1 MLDPSTVVEM
11 GDGGMAKYGII
22 RMQKFHK
29 DAILGIQK
37 HNQRE
42 GENSKNK
49 DIDSTR
55 TMLNYDFVN
64 EDKIK
69 YHEEI
74 KKMTATRVKR
84 KIRNDAVL
92 VAEFFVSASPEYMHA
107 MSPDEQ
113 RKYFEASLD
122 HIAGK
127 YGQQNI
133 LYAVVHN
140 DEATPH
146 MHVGFVPI
154 TDDRR
159 LAAKEFFH
167 GKTKI
172 RRIQDDFHNYMNKR
186 GYDIERGEPSEL
198 QHKSVHEFK
207 KQEREKELKHLQQLV
222 AHKEKELQ
230 QMDNL
235 VDLKAAPPVEIRS
248 ERRIEELCTQ
258 PIEVEAAKSVMGSK
272 VKVEEADFHELM
284 SLTKE
289 LQQTLAAEHERT
301 HALSHEVDRY
311 EKENKALKHDLS
323 DTKQELQIY
332 VAHQDGEV
340 EKAKKQMRQKLVR
353 DFSVEQ
359 KENVKDEVKR
369 ELDTQYKAHISSLSD
384 DLMIEKQKHEK
395 TKKELVQVNEVNES
409 LTKMNIG
416 YIKDYVPKEELDK
429 ANEQVHELREENKTL
444 KAWKEKALNW
454 IDKNVEK
461 MKQISFFQY
470 VGGIRKQSKRQ
481 EQDLER

>member
-1 MLDPSTVVEM
+1 
-11 GDGGMAKYGII
+11 
-22 RMQKFHK
+22 
-29 DAILGIQK
+29 
-37 HNQRE
+37 
-42 GENSKNK
+42 
-49 DIDSTR
+49 
-55 TMLNYDFVN
+55 
-64 EDKIK
+64 
-69 YHEEI
+69 
-74 KKMTATRVKR
+74 
-84 KIRNDAVL
+84 VL

-107 MSPDEQ
+107 MSPDKQ

-133 LYAVVHN
+133 LYAMVHN

-159 LAAKEFFH
+159 LAAKEYFH

-235 VDLKAAPPVEIRS
+235 VELKAAPPVEIRS
-248 ERRIEELCTQ
+248 ERWIEELCSQ
-258 PIEVEAAKSVMGSK
+258 PLEVEAAKSVMGSK

-301 HALSHEVDRY
+301 HALSHELDRY
-311 EKENKALKHDLS
+311 EKENKTLKHDLS
-323 DTKQELQIY
+323 EIRQELEIY
-332 VAHQDGEV
+332 VAHQDGHV

-353 DFSVEQ
+353 DFSAEQ
-359 KENVKDEVKR
+359 KEKVKDEVKR
-369 ELDTQYKAHISSLSD
+369 ELDTQYEAHISSLSD
-384 DLMIEKQKHEK
+384 DLTIEKQKHEK
-395 TKKELVQVNEVNES
+395 TKKELVQLNEVNES
-409 LTKMNIG
+409 LTQMNLG
-416 YIKDYVPKEELDK
+416 YIKDYVPKKELDE
-429 ANEQVHELREENKTL
+429 ANKQVQELKEENKTL

-454 IDKNVEK
+454 IDQNVEK
-461 MKQISFFQY
+461 MKRISFFQY
-470 VGGIRKQSKRQ
+470 VGGIAKRSKRQ

>member
-1 MLDPSTVVEM
+1 
-11 GDGGMAKYGII
+11 MAKYGII

-92 VAEFFVSASPEYMHA
+92 VSEFFMSASPEYMHA

-159 LAAKEFFH
+159 LAAKEYFH

-198 QHKSVHEFK
+198 QYKSVHQFK

-222 AHKEKELQ
+222 AHKQKELQ

-235 VDLKAAPPVEIRS
+235 VESKAAPPVEIRS
-248 ERRIEELCTQ
+248 KRRIEELCSQ
-258 PIEVEAAKSVMGSK
+258 PLEVEAAKSVMGSK

-301 HALSHEVDRY
+301 HALSHELDLY

-323 DTKQELQIY
+323 ETRQELEIY
-332 VAHQDGEV
+332 VADQDGQV

-353 DFSVEQ
+353 DFSAEQ

-369 ELDTQYKAHISSLSD
+369 ELDTEYKAHISSLSD
-384 DLMIEKQKHEK
+384 DLMIEKQKHDK
-395 TKKELVQVNEVNES
+395 TKKELVQANEVNES
-409 LTKMNIG
+409 LTEMNLG

-429 ANEQVHELREENKTL
+429 ANEEVHELREENKTL

>member
-1 MLDPSTVVEM
+1 
-11 GDGGMAKYGII
+11 MAKYGII

-159 LAAKEFFH
+159 LAAKEYFH

-230 QMDNL
+230 QIDNL
-235 VDLKAAPPVEIRS
+235 VELKAAPPVEIRS
-248 ERRIEELCTQ
+248 ERRIEELCSQ
-258 PIEVEAAKSVMGSK
+258 PVEVEVAKSVMGSK

-323 DTKQELQIY
+323 ETRKELEIY
-332 VAHQDGEV
+332 VVDQDGQV

-353 DFSVEQ
+353 DFSAEQ

-369 ELDTQYKAHISSLSD
+369 ELDMQYKAHISSLSD

-395 TKKELVQVNEVNES
+395 TKKELVQVNEANES
-409 LTKMNIG
+409 LTQMNLG

-470 VGGIRKQSKRQ
+470 VGGIRKQSKHQ

>member
-1 MLDPSTVVEM
+1 
-11 GDGGMAKYGII
+11 MAKYGII

-49 DIDSTR
+49 DIDSNK

-133 LYAVVHN
+133 LYATVHN
-140 DEATPH
+140 DESTPH

-154 TDDRR
+154 TEDRR
-159 LAAKEFFH
+159 LAAKDYFH

-207 KQEREKELKHLQQLV
+207 KEERQKELNNLDQQLIF
-222 AHKEKELQ
+222 KEKEIQ
-230 QMDNL
+230 RMDNL
-235 VDLKAAPPVEIRS
+235 RNLKEEGLVDIRS
-248 ERRIEELCTQ
+248 DQSIEELCRKSVE
-258 PIEVEAAKSVMGSK
+258 IEVSKGMLGSK
-272 VKVEEADFHELM
+272 VKVEEADFHCVVDLA
-284 SLTKE
+284 KE
-289 LQQTLAAEHERT
+289 LQEKLAAEHKRT
-301 HALSHEVDRY
+301 NGLSQEVGKMM
-311 EKENKALKHDLS
+311 KENKVLTQQLESVREDLS
-323 DTKQELQIY
+323 MHL
-332 VAHQDGEV
+332 VHQDREI
-340 EKAKKQMRQKLVR
+340 EKAKHLMRQKLIR
-353 DFSVEQ
+353 DFSANE
-359 KENVKDEVKR
+359 KEKLKEEVKR
-369 ELDTQYKAHISSLSD
+369 ELDSEYKAHISSLSD
-384 DLMIEKQKHEK
+384 DLTIENQKHEK
-395 TKKELVQVNEVNES
+395 TKRELVQANKANDT
-409 LTKMNIG
+409 LTKMNVD
-416 YIKDYVPKEELDK
+416 YIENYVPKEDLDK
-429 ANEQVHELREENKTL
+429 ANQQVNELKKENKTL

-461 MKQISFFQY
+461 MKQISFFQH
-470 VGGIRKQSKRQ
+470 VGGVQKRNKRQ
-481 EQDLER
+481 DQEIER

>member
-1 MLDPSTVVEM
+1 
-11 GDGGMAKYGII
+11 
-22 RMQKFHK
+22 
-29 DAILGIQK
+29 
-37 HNQRE
+37 
-42 GENSKNK
+42 
-49 DIDSTR
+49 
-55 TMLNYDFVN
+55 
-64 EDKIK
+64 
-69 YHEEI
+69 
-74 KKMTATRVKR
+74 
-84 KIRNDAVL
+84 
-92 VAEFFVSASPEYMHA
+92 EFFVSASPEYMHA

-159 LAAKEFFH
+159 LAAKEYFH

-235 VDLKAAPPVEIRS
+235 VELKAAPPVEIRS
-248 ERRIEELCTQ
+248 ERRIEELCSQ

-301 HALSHEVDRY
+301 HALSHELDRY
-311 EKENKALKHDLS
+311 EKENKVLKHDLS
-323 DTKQELQIY
+323 ETRQELEIY

-353 DFSVEQ
+353 DFSAEQ

-384 DLMIEKQKHEK
+384 DLMIEKQKREK

-409 LTKMNIG
+409 LRKMNIG

-461 MKQISFFQY
+461 IKQISFFQY
-470 VGGIRKQSKRQ
+470 VGGIQKKTKKHEQ
-481 EQDLER
+481 ELGRE

>member
-1 MLDPSTVVEM
+1 
-11 GDGGMAKYGII
+11 MAKYGII

-49 DIDSTR
+49 DIDSNR

-64 EDKIK
+64 EDKIR

-133 LYAVVHN
+133 LYATVHN
-140 DEATPH
+140 DESTPH

-154 TDDRR
+154 TEDRR
-159 LAAKEFFH
+159 LAAKDYFH

-207 KQEREKELKHLQQLV
+207 KEERQKELNNLDQQLIF
-222 AHKEKELQ
+222 KEKEIQ
-230 QMDNL
+230 RMDNL
-235 VDLKAAPPVEIRS
+235 RNLKEEGLVDIRS
-248 ERRIEELCTQ
+248 DQSIEELCRKSVE
-258 PIEVEAAKSVMGSK
+258 IEVSKGMLGSK
-272 VKVEEADFHELM
+272 VKVEEADFHCVVDLA
-284 SLTKE
+284 KE
-289 LQQTLAAEHERT
+289 LQEKLAAEHKRT
-301 HALSHEVDRY
+301 NALSQEVGKMM
-311 EKENKALKHDLS
+311 KENKVLTQQLESVREDLS
-323 DTKQELQIY
+323 MHL
-332 VAHQDGEV
+332 VHQDREI
-340 EKAKKQMRQKLVR
+340 EKAKHLMRQKLIR
-353 DFSVEQ
+353 DFSANE
-359 KENVKDEVKR
+359 KEKLKEEVKR
-369 ELDTQYKAHISSLSD
+369 ELDSEYKAHISSLSD
-384 DLMIEKQKHEK
+384 DLTIENQKHEK
-395 TKKELVQVNEVNES
+395 TKRELVQANKANDT
-409 LTKMNIG
+409 LTKMNVD
-416 YIKDYVPKEELDK
+416 YIENYVPKEDLDK
-429 ANEQVHELREENKTL
+429 ANQQVNELKKENKTL

-461 MKQISFFQY
+461 MKQISFFQH
-470 VGGIRKQSKRQ
+470 VGGVQKRNKRQ
-481 EQDLER
+481 DQEIER

>member
-1 MLDPSTVVEM
+1 
-11 GDGGMAKYGII
+11 MAKYGII

-64 EDKIK
+64 EDNIK

-92 VAEFFVSASPEYMHA
+92 VAEFFVSASPEYMNA
-107 MSPDEQ
+107 MTEAEQ
-113 RKYFEASLD
+113 RKYFEAALD
-122 HIAGK
+122 HISGK
-127 YGQQNI
+127 YGRENI
-133 LYAVVHN
+133 LYAMVHN

-146 MHVGFVPI
+146 MHAGFVPI
-154 TDDRR
+154 TEDRR
-159 LAAKEFFH
+159 LAAKDYFH

-198 QHKSVHEFK
+198 QHKSVYEFK
-207 KQEREKELKHLQQLV
+207 KQERQKELNHLEQLV
-222 AHKEKELQ
+222 AHKEKEIQ
-230 QMDNL
+230 RMDNL
-235 VDLKAAPPVEIRS
+235 VELKVAPPVEIRS
-248 ERRIEELCTQ
+248 ERRIEELCSQ
-258 PIEVEAAKSVMGSK
+258 SVELEAAKSVMGSK
-272 VKVEEADFHELM
+272 VKVEEADFHGLM

-289 LQQTLAAEHERT
+289 LQQALAAEHNRT
-301 HALSHEVDRY
+301 NALSQEVDKTM
-311 EKENKALKHDLS
+311 KENKALTEQVESLRKDVSMHLVH
-323 DTKQELQIY
+323 QER
-332 VAHQDGEV
+332 EV
-340 EKAKKQMRQKLVR
+340 EKAKNLMRQKVLR
-353 DFSVEQ
+353 DFSAEQ
-359 KENVKDEVKR
+359 KKNVKDEVKR
-369 ELDTQYKAHISSLSD
+369 ELDTQYEAHISSLSD
-384 DLMIEKQKHEK
+384 DLIIEKQKHKK
-395 TKKELVQVNEVNES
+395 TKKELVRANEVNES
-409 LTKMNIG
+409 LKKMNLG
-416 YIKDYVPKEELDK
+416 YIKGYVPKEDLDK

-444 KAWKEKALNW
+444 KIWKEKALNW
-454 IDKNVEK
+454 IDKNVER

-470 VGGIRKQSKRQ
+470 VGGIQKKIRKYEQ
-481 EQDLER
+481 EVERE

>member
-1 MLDPSTVVEM
+1 
-11 GDGGMAKYGII
+11 MAKYGII

-113 RKYFEASLD
+113 RKYFEAALD
-122 HIAGK
+122 HISGK
-127 YGQQNI
+127 YGGQNI

-140 DEATPH
+140 DESTPH

-159 LAAKEFFH
+159 LAAKEYFH

-207 KQEREKELKHLQQLV
+207 KQEREKELKQLQQLV

-230 QMDNL
+230 HMDNL
-235 VDLKAAPPVEIRS
+235 VELKTAPPVEIRS
-248 ERRIEELCTQ
+248 ERRIEELCSQ
-258 PIEVEAAKSVMGSK
+258 PVEVEAAKSVMGSK

-284 SLTKE
+284 NLTKE

-311 EKENKALKHDLS
+311 EKENRALKHDLS
-323 DTKQELQIY
+323 ETRQELEGY
-332 VAHQDGEV
+332 AGDQDGQV

-353 DFSVEQ
+353 DFSAEQ
-359 KENVKDEVKR
+359 KESLKDEVKR
-369 ELDTQYKAHISSLSD
+369 ELDTQYQAHISSLSD

-395 TKKELVQVNEVNES
+395 TKKELVRANELNES
-409 LTKMNIG
+409 LTKMNLG

>member
-1 MLDPSTVVEM
+1 
-11 GDGGMAKYGII
+11 MAKYGII

-49 DIDSTR
+49 DIDSNK

-133 LYAVVHN
+133 LYATVHN
-140 DEATPH
+140 DESTPH

-154 TDDRR
+154 TEDRR
-159 LAAKEFFH
+159 LAAKDYFH

-207 KQEREKELKHLQQLV
+207 KEERQKELNNLDQQLIF
-222 AHKEKELQ
+222 KEKEIQ
-230 QMDNL
+230 RMDNL
-235 VDLKAAPPVEIRS
+235 RNLKEEGLVDIRS
-248 ERRIEELCTQ
+248 DQSIEELCRKSVE
-258 PIEVEAAKSVMGSK
+258 IEVSKGMLGSK
-272 VKVEEADFHELM
+272 VKVEEDDFHCVVDLA
-284 SLTKE
+284 KE
-289 LQQTLAAEHERT
+289 LQEKLAAEHKRT
-301 HALSHEVDRY
+301 NALSQEV
-311 EKENKALKHDLS
+311 EKMMKENKVLTQQLESIREDLS
-323 DTKQELQIY
+323 MHLVHQER
-332 VAHQDGEV
+332 EV
-340 EKAKKQMRQKLVR
+340 EKAKHLMRQKLIR
-353 DFSVEQ
+353 DFSENE
-359 KENVKDEVKR
+359 KEKLKEELKR
-369 ELDTQYKAHISSLSD
+369 ELDSEYKAHISSLSD
-384 DLMIEKQKHEK
+384 DLTIEKQKHEK
-395 TKKELVQVNEVNES
+395 TKRELVQANKANDT
-409 LTKMNIG
+409 LTKMNVD
-416 YIKDYVPKEELDK
+416 YIENYVRKEDLDK
-429 ANEQVHELREENKTL
+429 ANQQVNELKKENKTL

-461 MKQISFFQY
+461 MKQISFFQH
-470 VGGIRKQSKRQ
+470 VAGVQKRNKRQ
-481 EQDLER
+481 DQEIER

>member
-1 MLDPSTVVEM
+1 
-11 GDGGMAKYGII
+11 MAKYGII

-159 LAAKEFFH
+159 LAAKEYFH

-230 QMDNL
+230 GMDNL
-235 VDLKAAPPVEIRS
+235 LELKTAPPVEIRS
-248 ERRIEELCTQ
+248 VRRIEELCSQ
-258 PIEVEAAKSVMGSK
+258 PLEVETAKSVMGSK

-311 EKENKALKHDLS
+311 EKENKVLKHDLKE
-323 DTKQELQIY
+323 TKQELQVY
-332 VAHQDGEV
+332 VTYQDGQV
-340 EKAKKQMRQKLVR
+340 EKAKKQMRQKLVG
-353 DFSVEQ
+353 DFSAEQ
-359 KENVKDEVKR
+359 KENVKGEVKR
-369 ELDTQYKAHISSLSD
+369 ELDKQYEAYISSLSD
-384 DLMIEKQKHEK
+384 DLMIEKQKHKK
-395 TKKELVQVNEVNES
+395 TKKELVQANEVNES
-409 LTKMNIG
+409 LTKMNLG
-416 YIKDYVPKEELDK
+416 YIKDYVPKEELEK
-429 ANEQVHELREENKTL
+429 ANEQVDELKEENKTL

-454 IDKNVEK
+454 IDKNVER

-470 VGGIRKQSKRQ
+470 VGGIEKRNKKQ
-481 EQDLER
+481 EQEIER

>member
-1 MLDPSTVVEM
+1 
-11 GDGGMAKYGII
+11 MAKYGII

-107 MSPDEQ
+107 MSQDEQ

-154 TDDRR
+154 TEDRR
-159 LAAKEFFH
+159 LAAKEYFH

-235 VDLKAAPPVEIRS
+235 VELKSAPPVEIRS
-248 ERRIEELCTQ
+248 ERRIEELCSQ
-258 PIEVEAAKSVMGSK
+258 PVEVEAAKSVMGSK
-272 VKVEEADFHELM
+272 VKVEEEDFHELM
-284 SLTKE
+284 SFTKE

-323 DTKQELQIY
+323 ETRQELGIY
-332 VAHQDGEV
+332 VAHQDGQV

-353 DFSVEQ
+353 DFSAEQ

-369 ELDTQYKAHISSLSD
+369 ELDKQYEAHFSPPTMRLS
-384 DLMIEKQKHEK
+384 IKN
-395 TKKELVQVNEVNES
+395 KK
-409 LTKMNIG
+409 K
-416 YIKDYVPKEELDK
+416 KKK
-429 ANEQVHELREENKTL
+429 K
-444 KAWKEKALNW
+444 
-454 IDKNVEK
+454 
-461 MKQISFFQY
+461 
-470 VGGIRKQSKRQ
+470 KRPFK
-481 EQDLER
+481 

>member
-1 MLDPSTVVEM
+1 
-11 GDGGMAKYGII
+11 MAKYGII

-49 DIDSTR
+49 DIDSSR

-92 VAEFFVSASPEYMHA
+92 VAEFFVSASSEYMHA
-107 MSPDEQ
+107 MSQDEQ

-159 LAAKEFFH
+159 LAAKEYFH

-235 VDLKAAPPVEIRS
+235 VELKAAPPVEIRS
-248 ERRIEELCTQ
+248 ERRIEELCSQT
-258 PIEVEAAKSVMGSK
+258 IEVEAAKSVMGSK
-272 VKVEEADFHELM
+272 VKVEEDDFHELM

-301 HALSHEVDRY
+301 HALSQEVDRY
-311 EKENKALKHDLS
+311 EKENKALKHDLNE
-323 DTKQELQIY
+323 TRQELEIY
-332 VAHQDGEV
+332 VADQDGQV

-359 KENVKDEVKR
+359 RDK
-369 ELDTQYKAHISSLSD
+369 I
-384 DLMIEKQKHEK
+384 
-395 TKKELVQVNEVNES
+395 KKEVTEEIKGQYEARISDLSNVIENQDKKYKETKERLTRANNMADES
-409 LTKMNIG
+409 SMRVVEIESTH
-416 YIKDYVPKEELDK
+416 VPREELQIATEK
-429 ANEQVHELREENKTL
+429 IEELQEENKIL

-470 VGGIRKQSKRQ
+470 VGGIQKRNKRQ
-481 EQDLER
+481 DQEMER

>member
-1 MLDPSTVVEM
+1 
-11 GDGGMAKYGII
+11 MAKYGII

-107 MSPDEQ
+107 MSQDEQ
-113 RKYFEASLD
+113 RKYFEAALD

-159 LAAKEFFH
+159 LAAKEYFH

-186 GYDIERGEPSEL
+186 GYNIERGEPSEL

-235 VDLKAAPPVEIRS
+235 VELKAAPPVEIRS
-248 ERRIEELCTQ
+248 ERRIEELCSQ

-272 VKVEEADFHELM
+272 VKVEEEDFHELM

-301 HALSHEVDRY
+301 HALSHELDRY
-311 EKENKALKHDLS
+311 EKENKTLKNDL
-323 DTKQELQIY
+323 DETRKELEVY
-332 VAHQDGEV
+332 VADQDGQV

-353 DFSVEQ
+353 DFSAEQ
-359 KENVKDEVKR
+359 KEKVKDEVKR
-369 ELDTQYKAHISSLSD
+369 ELDTQYEAHISSLSD
-384 DLMIEKQKHEK
+384 DLTIEKQKHEK
-395 TKKELVQVNEVNES
+395 TKKELVREKEVNES
-409 LTKMNIG
+409 LTEMNLG
-416 YIKDYVPKEELDK
+416 YIKDYVPKKELDE
-429 ANEQVHELREENKTL
+429 ANKQVQELKEENKTL

-454 IDKNVEK
+454 IDQNVEK
-461 MKQISFFQY
+461 MKRISFFQY
-470 VGGIRKQSKRQ
+470 VGGIAKRSNRQ

>member
-1 MLDPSTVVEM
+1 
-11 GDGGMAKYGII
+11 MAKYGII

-49 DIDSTR
+49 DIDSNR

-107 MSPDEQ
+107 MSSDEQ

-159 LAAKEFFH
+159 LAAKEYFH

-235 VDLKAAPPVEIRS
+235 VELKAAPPVEIRN
-248 ERRIEELCTQ
+248 ERRIEELCSQ

-289 LQQTLAAEHERT
+289 LQQMLAAEHERT

-311 EKENKALKHDLS
+311 EKENKVLKHDLS
-323 DTKQELQIY
+323 ETRQELETY
-332 VAHQDGEV
+332 VADQNGQV
-340 EKAKKQMRQKLVR
+340 EKAKKQMRQKLVH
-353 DFSVEQ
+353 DFSAEQ
-359 KENVKDEVKR
+359 KEKVKDEVKR
-369 ELDTQYKAHISSLSD
+369 ELDTQYKAHISSISD
-384 DLMIEKQKHEK
+384 DLMIEKQKHGK
-395 TKKELVQVNEVNES
+395 TKKELVQVNKVNES
-409 LTKMNIG
+409 LTQMNLG

-454 IDKNVEK
+454 IDKNVKK

>member
-1 MLDPSTVVEM
+1 
-11 GDGGMAKYGII
+11 MAKYGII

-159 LAAKEFFH
+159 LAAKEYFH

-230 QMDNL
+230 GMGNL
-235 VDLKAAPPVEIRS
+235 LELKTAPPVEIRS
-248 ERRIEELCTQ
+248 VRRIEELCSQ
-258 PIEVEAAKSVMGSK
+258 PVEVEAAKSVMGSK
-272 VKVEEADFHELM
+272 VKVEEADFHQLM

-301 HALSHEVDRY
+301 HVLSHEVDRY
-311 EKENKALKHDLS
+311 EKENKTLKHDLS
-323 DTKQELQIY
+323 ETRQELELY
-332 VAHQDGEV
+332 VGDQDGQV

-353 DFSVEQ
+353 DFSAEQ
-359 KENVKDEVKR
+359 KENVKNEVKR
-369 ELDTQYKAHISSLSD
+369 ELDKQYEAHISSLSD
-384 DLMIEKQKHEK
+384 DLTIEKQKHEK
-395 TKKELVQVNEVNES
+395 TKKELVQANKVNDS
-409 LTKMNIG
+409 LTKMNID
-416 YIKDYVPKEELDK
+416 YIENYVPKEELDK
-429 ANEQVHELREENKTL
+429 VNHEVNELRKENKTL
-444 KAWKEKALNW
+444 KAWKERALNW
-454 IDKNVEK
+454 IDKHVERI
-461 MKQISFFQY
+461 KQVSFFQH
-470 VGGIRKQSKRQ
+470 VGGIQKRNKRQ
-481 EQDLER
+481 DQEIER

>member
-1 MLDPSTVVEM
+1 
-11 GDGGMAKYGII
+11 MAKYGII

-49 DIDSTR
+49 DIDSSR

-159 LAAKEFFH
+159 LAAKEYFH

-186 GYDIERGEPSEL
+186 GYEIERGEPSEL

-235 VDLKAAPPVEIRS
+235 VELKSAPPVEIRS
-248 ERRIEELCTQ
+248 ERRIEELCSQ

-272 VKVEEADFHELM
+272 VKVEEVDFHELM

-323 DTKQELQIY
+323 ETRQELEIY
-332 VAHQDGEV
+332 VADQDGQV
-340 EKAKKQMRQKLVR
+340 EKAKKQMRKRLVH
-353 DFSVEQ
+353 DFSAEQ
-359 KENVKDEVKR
+359 KENMKDEVKR

-395 TKKELVQVNEVNES
+395 TKKELVQANKLNDS
-409 LTKMNIG
+409 LTEMNID
-416 YIKDYVPKEELDK
+416 YIANYVPKEELDK
-429 ANEQVHELREENKTL
+429 ANQEVNELRKENKTL

-454 IDKNVEK
+454 IDKHVERI
-461 MKQISFFQY
+461 KQVSFFQH
-470 VGGIRKQSKRQ
+470 VGEIQKRNKRQ
-481 EQDLER
+481 DQEMER

>member
-1 MLDPSTVVEM
+1 
-11 GDGGMAKYGII
+11 MAKYGII

-49 DIDSTR
+49 DIDSNK

-133 LYAVVHN
+133 LYATVHN
-140 DEATPH
+140 DESTPH

-154 TDDRR
+154 TEDRR
-159 LAAKEFFH
+159 LAAKDYFH

-207 KQEREKELKHLQQLV
+207 KEERQKELNNLDQQLIF
-222 AHKEKELQ
+222 KEKEIQ
-230 QMDNL
+230 RMDNL
-235 VDLKAAPPVEIRS
+235 RNLKEEGLVDIRS
-248 ERRIEELCTQ
+248 DQSIEELCRKSVE
-258 PIEVEAAKSVMGSK
+258 IEVSKGMLGSK
-272 VKVEEADFHELM
+272 VKVEEADFHCVVDLA
-284 SLTKE
+284 KE
-289 LQQTLAAEHERT
+289 LQEKLAAEHKRT
-301 HALSHEVDRY
+301 NALSQEVGKMM
-311 EKENKALKHDLS
+311 KENKVLTQQLESVSEDLS
-323 DTKQELQIY
+323 MHL
-332 VAHQDGEV
+332 VHQDREI
-340 EKAKKQMRQKLVR
+340 EKAKHLMRQKLIR
-353 DFSVEQ
+353 DFSANE
-359 KENVKDEVKR
+359 KEKLKEEVKR
-369 ELDTQYKAHISSLSD
+369 ELDSEYKAHISSLSD
-384 DLMIEKQKHEK
+384 DLTIENQKHEK
-395 TKKELVQVNEVNES
+395 TKRELVQANKANDT
-409 LTKMNIG
+409 LTKMNVD
-416 YIKDYVPKEELDK
+416 YIENYVPKEDLDK
-429 ANEQVHELREENKTL
+429 ANQQVNELKKENKTL

-461 MKQISFFQY
+461 MKQISFFQH
-470 VGGIRKQSKRQ
+470 VGGVQKRNKRQ
-481 EQDLER
+481 DQEIER

>member
-1 MLDPSTVVEM
+1 
-11 GDGGMAKYGII
+11 MAKYGII

-42 GENSKNK
+42 GEHSKNK
-49 DIDSTR
+49 DIDSNR

-92 VAEFFVSASPEYMHA
+92 VAEFFVSASPEYMHG

-154 TDDRR
+154 TEDRR
-159 LAAKEFFH
+159 LAAKEYFH

-222 AHKEKELQ
+222 AYKEKELQ
-230 QMDNL
+230 KMDNL
-235 VDLKAAPPVEIRS
+235 VELKAAPPVEIRS
-248 ERRIEELCTQ
+248 ERRIEELCSQ

-272 VKVEEADFHELM
+272 VKVEEADFHDLM

-289 LQQTLAAEHERT
+289 LQQTLVTEHERT
-301 HALSHEVDRY
+301 YALSHEVDRY

-323 DTKQELQIY
+323 ETRQELEIY
-332 VAHQDGEV
+332 VAHQDGQV

-353 DFSVEQ
+353 DFSAEQ
-359 KENVKDEVKR
+359 KENVKAEVKR

-384 DLMIEKQKHEK
+384 NLMIEKQKHKK
-395 TKKELVQVNEVNES
+395 TKKELVELNEVNES
-409 LTKMNIG
+409 LTKMNLG
-416 YIKDYVPKEELDK
+416 YIKNYVPKEELEK
-429 ANEQVHELREENKTL
+429 ANEQVDELKEENKTL

-454 IDKNVEK
+454 IDKNVER

-470 VGGIRKQSKRQ
+470 VGGIQKRNKRQ
-481 EQDLER
+481 DQEIER

>member
-1 MLDPSTVVEM
+1 
-11 GDGGMAKYGII
+11 MAKYGII

-107 MSPDEQ
+107 MSQDEQ

-154 TDDRR
+154 TEDRR
-159 LAAKEFFH
+159 LAAKEYFH

-207 KQEREKELKHLQQLV
+207 KQEREKELKHLQELV

-235 VDLKAAPPVEIRS
+235 VELKAAPPVEIRS
-248 ERRIEELCTQ
+248 ERRIEELCSQ

-284 SLTKE
+284 SFTKE

-323 DTKQELQIY
+323 ETRQELEIY
-332 VAHQDGEV
+332 VAYQDGQV
-340 EKAKKQMRQKLVR
+340 EKAKKQMRHKLVR
-353 DFSVEQ
+353 DFSAEQ
-359 KENVKDEVKR
+359 KEKVKDEVKR
-369 ELDTQYKAHISSLSD
+369 ELDTQYEAHISSLSD
-384 DLMIEKQKHEK
+384 DLTIEKQKHEK
-395 TKKELVQVNEVNES
+395 TKKELVQEKEVNES
-409 LTKMNIG
+409 LTKMNLG
-416 YIKDYVPKEELDK
+416 YIKDYVPKEDLNK
-429 ANEQVHELREENKTL
+429 ANQQVRELKEENKTL

-454 IDKNVEK
+454 IDQNVEK
-461 MKQISFFQY
+461 MKRISFFQY
-470 VGGIRKQSKRQ
+470 VGGIAKRSKRQ

>member
-1 MLDPSTVVEM
+1 
-11 GDGGMAKYGII
+11 
-22 RMQKFHK
+22 
-29 DAILGIQK
+29 
-37 HNQRE
+37 
-42 GENSKNK
+42 
-49 DIDSTR
+49 
-55 TMLNYDFVN
+55 
-64 EDKIK
+64 
-69 YHEEI
+69 
-74 KKMTATRVKR
+74 
-84 KIRNDAVL
+84 
-92 VAEFFVSASPEYMHA
+92 
-107 MSPDEQ
+107 
-113 RKYFEASLD
+113 LD

-140 DEATPH
+140 DETTPH

-159 LAAKEFFH
+159 LAAKEYFH

-207 KQEREKELKHLQQLV
+207 KQEREKELKYLQELV

-235 VDLKAAPPVEIRS
+235 VELKAAPPVEIRS
-248 ERRIEELCTQ
+248 ERRIEELCSQ
-258 PIEVEAAKSVMGSK
+258 PVEVEAAKSVMGSK

-311 EKENKALKHDLS
+311 EKENKTLKHDLS
-323 DTKQELQIY
+323 ETRRELEVY
-332 VAHQDGEV
+332 VAAQDGQV

-353 DFSVEQ
+353 DFSAEQ

-369 ELDTQYKAHISSLSD
+369 ELDKQYEAHISSLSD
-384 DLMIEKQKHEK
+384 DLMIEKQKHKK
-395 TKKELVQVNEVNES
+395 TKKELVELNEVNES
-409 LTKMNIG
+409 LTKMNLG

-454 IDKNVEK
+454 IDKHVEK
-461 MKQISFFQY
+461 MKQISFFQH
-470 VGGIRKQSKRQ
+470 VGGIHKRNKRRDQ
-481 EQDLER
+481 EIER

>member
-1 MLDPSTVVEM
+1 
-11 GDGGMAKYGII
+11 MAKYGII

-49 DIDSTR
+49 DIDSIR
-55 TMLNYDFVN
+55 TMFNYDFVN

-107 MSPDEQ
+107 MSLDEQ
-113 RKYFEASLD
+113 RKYFEAALD
-122 HIAGK
+122 HISGK
-127 YGQQNI
+127 YGGQNI

-140 DEATPH
+140 DESTPH

-154 TDDRR
+154 TEDRR
-159 LAAKEFFH
+159 LAAKEYFH

-230 QMDNL
+230 KMDNL
-235 VDLKAAPPVEIRS
+235 VELKAAPPIEIRS
-248 ERRIEELCTQ
+248 ERRIEELCSQ
-258 PIEVEAAKSVMGSK
+258 PVEVEAAKSVMGSK

-301 HALSHEVDRY
+301 HALSHELDRY
-311 EKENKALKHDLS
+311 EKENKTLKHDLS
-323 DTKQELQIY
+323 ETRQELEGY
-332 VAHQDGEV
+332 AGDQDGQV

-353 DFSVEQ
+353 DFSAEQ
-359 KENVKDEVKR
+359 KESLKDEVKR
-369 ELDTQYKAHISSLSD
+369 ELDTQYQAHISSLSD

-395 TKKELVQVNEVNES
+395 TKKELVRANEVNES
-409 LTKMNIG
+409 LTKMNLG

-481 EQDLER
+481 EQDLEQ

>member
-1 MLDPSTVVEM
+1 
-11 GDGGMAKYGII
+11 MAKYGII

-113 RKYFEASLD
+113 RKYFEVSLD

-159 LAAKEFFH
+159 LAAKEYFH

-186 GYDIERGEPSEL
+186 GYDIKRGEPSEL

-235 VDLKAAPPVEIRS
+235 VELKASPPVEIRS
-248 ERRIEELCTQ
+248 ERRIEELCSQ
-258 PIEVEAAKSVMGSK
+258 PIEIEAAKSVMGSK
-272 VKVEEADFHELM
+272 VKVEEADFHVLM

-323 DTKQELQIY
+323 ETRKELEIY
-332 VAHQDGEV
+332 VVDQDGQV

-353 DFSVEQ
+353 DFSAEQ

-369 ELDTQYKAHISSLSD
+369 ELDMQYKAHISSLSD

-395 TKKELVQVNEVNES
+395 TKKELVQVNEVNEG
-409 LTKMNIG
+409 LTKMNLG

-429 ANEQVHELREENKTL
+429 AKEQVHELREENKTL

>member
-1 MLDPSTVVEM
+1 
-11 GDGGMAKYGII
+11 MAKYGII

-55 TMLNYDFVN
+55 TMLNYDLVN

-159 LAAKEFFH
+159 LAAKEYFH

-235 VDLKAAPPVEIRS
+235 VELKAAPPVEIRS
-248 ERRIEELCTQ
+248 ERRIEELCSQ

-301 HALSHEVDRY
+301 HALSHELDRY
-311 EKENKALKHDLS
+311 EKENKVLKHDLS
-323 DTKQELQIY
+323 ETRQELEIY

-353 DFSVEQ
+353 DFSAEQ

-384 DLMIEKQKHEK
+384 DLMIEKQKREK

-409 LTKMNIG
+409 LRKMNIG
-416 YIKDYVPKEELDK
+416 YIKDYVLKEELDK

-461 MKQISFFQY
+461 IKQISFFQY
-470 VGGIRKQSKRQ
+470 VGGIQKKTKKHEQ
-481 EQDLER
+481 ELGRE

>member
-1 MLDPSTVVEM
+1 
-11 GDGGMAKYGII
+11 MAKYGII

-92 VAEFFVSASPEYMHA
+92 VAEFFVSASPEYMNA
-107 MSPDEQ
+107 MSRDEQ

-159 LAAKEFFH
+159 LAAKEYFH

-230 QMDNL
+230 KMDNL
-235 VDLKAAPPVEIRS
+235 VELKAAPPVEIRS
-248 ERRIEELCTQ
+248 ERRIEELCSQ
-258 PIEVEAAKSVMGSK
+258 PIEVEAAKTVMGSK

-301 HALSHEVDRY
+301 HALSHELDRF
-311 EKENKALKHDLS
+311 EKENKTL
-323 DTKQELQIY
+323 KQELGGTKAELELY
-332 VAHQDGEV
+332 VADQDGQV
-340 EKAKKQMRQKLVR
+340 EKAKKLMRQKLVR
-353 DFSVEQ
+353 DFSAEQ
-359 KENVKDEVKR
+359 RENVKDEVTR
-369 ELDTQYKAHISSLSD
+369 ELDTQYEAHISSLSD
-384 DLMIEKQKHEK
+384 NLTIEKQKHEK
-395 TKKELVQVNEVNES
+395 TKKELVQEKEVNES

-470 VGGIRKQSKRQ
+470 VRGIQKRNKD
-481 EQDLER
+481 QDHEIER

>member
-1 MLDPSTVVEM
+1 
-11 GDGGMAKYGII
+11 MAKYGII

-107 MSPDEQ
+107 MSLDEQ

-235 VDLKAAPPVEIRS
+235 VELKAALPVEIRS
-248 ERRIEELCTQ
+248 ERRIEELCSQ

-301 HALSHEVDRY
+301 HALSHELDRY
-311 EKENKALKHDLS
+311 EKENKTLKHDLS
-323 DTKQELQIY
+323 ETRQELQIY

-353 DFSVEQ
+353 DFSAEQ
-359 KENVKDEVKR
+359 KENVKDKVKR

-409 LTKMNIG
+409 LTKMNLG

-444 KAWKEKALNW
+444 KTWKEKALNW

-470 VGGIRKQSKRQ
+470 VGGIRKQPKRQ

>member
-1 MLDPSTVVEM
+1 
-11 GDGGMAKYGII
+11 MAKYGII

-107 MSPDEQ
+107 MSQDEQ

-235 VDLKAAPPVEIRS
+235 VELKAAPPVEIRS
-248 ERRIEELCTQ
+248 ERRIEELCSQ
-258 PIEVEAAKSVMGSK
+258 PIEVEAVKSVMGSK

-301 HALSHEVDRY
+301 HALSYEVDRY
-311 EKENKALKHDLS
+311 EKENKALKNDLS
-323 DTKQELQIY
+323 ETKQELEVY
-332 VAHQDGEV
+332 VADRDGQV

-353 DFSVEQ
+353 DFSAEQ
-359 KENVKDEVKR
+359 KENLKDEVKR
-369 ELDTQYKAHISSLSD
+369 ELDTQYEAHISSLSD
-384 DLMIEKQKHEK
+384 DLTIEKQKHEK
-395 TKKELVQVNEVNES
+395 TKKELVQANAVNES
-409 LTKMNIG
+409 LTKMNLG
-416 YIKDYVPKEELDK
+416 YIKNYVPKEDLDK
-429 ANEQVHELREENKTL
+429 ANDQVHELREENKTL
-444 KAWKEKALNW
+444 KLWKEKALNW
-454 IDKNVEK
+454 IDKNVER

-470 VGGIRKQSKRQ
+470 VGGIQKRNKSQDQ
-481 EQDLER
+481 EIER

>member
-1 MLDPSTVVEM
+1 
-11 GDGGMAKYGII
+11 II

-107 MSPDEQ
+107 MSLDEQ

-235 VDLKAAPPVEIRS
+235 VELKAALPVEIRS
-248 ERRIEELCTQ
+248 ERRIEELCSQ

-301 HALSHEVDRY
+301 HALSHELDRY
-311 EKENKALKHDLS
+311 EKENKTLKHDLS
-323 DTKQELQIY
+323 ETRQELQIY

-353 DFSVEQ
+353 DFSAEQ
-359 KENVKDEVKR
+359 KENVKDKVKR

-395 TKKELVQVNEVNES
+395 TKKELVQVNKVNES
-409 LTKMNIG
+409 LTKMNLG

-470 VGGIRKQSKRQ
+470 VGGIRKQPKRQ

>member
-1 MLDPSTVVEM
+1 
-11 GDGGMAKYGII
+11 MAKYGII

-92 VAEFFVSASPEYMHA
+92 VAEFFVSASPDYMHA

-159 LAAKEFFH
+159 LAAKEYFH

-222 AHKEKELQ
+222 VHKEKELQ

-235 VDLKAAPPVEIRS
+235 VELKAAPPVEIRS
-248 ERRIEELCTQ
+248 ERRIEELCSQ
-258 PIEVEAAKSVMGSK
+258 SIEVEAAKSVMGSK
-272 VKVEEADFHELM
+272 VKVEEADFNELM

-301 HALSHEVDRY
+301 HALSHELDRY
-311 EKENKALKHDLS
+311 EKENKTLKNVLDE
-323 DTKQELQIY
+323 TRQELEVY
-332 VAHQDGEV
+332 VADQDGQV

-353 DFSVEQ
+353 DFSAEQ
-359 KENVKDEVKR
+359 KEKVKDEVTR
-369 ELDTQYKAHISSLSD
+369 EQDTQYEAHIGSLSD
-384 DLMIEKQKHEK
+384 NLTIEKQKHKK
-395 TKKELVQVNEVNES
+395 TKKELVREKEVNES
-409 LTKMNIG
+409 LTEMNLG
-416 YIKDYVPKEELDK
+416 YIKDYVPKKELDE
-429 ANEQVHELREENKTL
+429 ANKQVQELKEENKTL

-454 IDKNVEK
+454 IDQNVEK
-461 MKQISFFQY
+461 MKRISFFQY
-470 VGGIRKQSKRQ
+470 VGGIAKRSNRQ

>member
-1 MLDPSTVVEM
+1 
-11 GDGGMAKYGII
+11 MAKYGII

-55 TMLNYDFVN
+55 TMLNYDLVN

-113 RKYFEASLD
+113 HKYFEASLD

-154 TDDRR
+154 TEDRR
-159 LAAKEFFH
+159 LAAKEYFH

-235 VDLKAAPPVEIRS
+235 VELKSAPPVEIRS
-248 ERRIEELCTQ
+248 ERRIEELCSQ

-272 VKVEEADFHELM
+272 VKVEEVDFHELM

-323 DTKQELQIY
+323 ETRQELEIY
-332 VAHQDGEV
+332 VADQDGQV
-340 EKAKKQMRQKLVR
+340 EKAKKQMRKRLVH
-353 DFSVEQ
+353 DFSAEQ
-359 KENVKDEVKR
+359 KENMKDEVKR

-384 DLMIEKQKHEK
+384 DLMIEKQKHKK
-395 TKKELVQVNEVNES
+395 TKKELVQANKLNDS
-409 LTKMNIG
+409 LTEMNID
-416 YIKDYVPKEELDK
+416 YIANYVPKEELDK
-429 ANEQVHELREENKTL
+429 ANQEVNELRKENKTL

-454 IDKNVEK
+454 IDKHVERI
-461 MKQISFFQY
+461 KQVSFFQH
-470 VGGIRKQSKRQ
+470 VGEIQKRNKRQ
-481 EQDLER
+481 DQEMER

>member
-1 MLDPSTVVEM
+1 
-11 GDGGMAKYGII
+11 MAKYGII

-29 DAILGIQK
+29 DALLGIQK

-42 GENSKNK
+42 SENSKNK

-107 MSPDEQ
+107 MSLDEQ

-140 DEATPH
+140 DEAPPH

-154 TDDRR
+154 TEDRR
-159 LAAKEFFH
+159 LAAKEYFH

-186 GYDIERGEPSEL
+186 GYDIKRGEPSEL

-235 VDLKAAPPVEIRS
+235 VELKAAPPVEIRS
-248 ERRIEELCTQ
+248 ERRIEELCIQ
-258 PIEVEAAKSVMGSK
+258 PVEVEAAKSVMGSK

-301 HALSHEVDRY
+301 HALSHELDRY
-311 EKENKALKHDLS
+311 EKENKTLKHDLS
-323 DTKQELQIY
+323 ETRQELQIY
-332 VAHQDGEV
+332 VAHQDSEV

-409 LTKMNIG
+409 LTQMNIG

-461 MKQISFFQY
+461 MKQMSFFQY
-470 VGGIRKQSKRQ
+470 VGGIHKQSKRQ

>member
-1 MLDPSTVVEM
+1 
-11 GDGGMAKYGII
+11 MAKYGII

-140 DEATPH
+140 DESTPH

-154 TDDRR
+154 TEDRR
-159 LAAKEFFH
+159 LAAKEYFH

-235 VDLKAAPPVEIRS
+235 VELKAAPPVEIRS
-248 ERRIEELCTQ
+248 ERRIEELCSQ
-258 PIEVEAAKSVMGSK
+258 PVEVEVAKSAIGSK

-323 DTKQELQIY
+323 ETRQELEIY
-332 VAHQDGEV
+332 VGDQNGQV
-340 EKAKKQMRQKLVR
+340 EKAKKQMRQKLVH
-353 DFSVEQ
+353 DFSAEQ
-359 KENVKDEVKR
+359 KEKVKDEVKR

-395 TKKELVQVNEVNES
+395 TKKELVQVNKVNES
-409 LTKMNIG
+409 LTQMNLG

-429 ANEQVHELREENKTL
+429 ANEQVYELREENKTL

>member
-1 MLDPSTVVEM
+1 
-11 GDGGMAKYGII
+11 MAKYGII

-42 GENSKNK
+42 GDNSKNK
-49 DIDSTR
+49 DIDSTK

-122 HIAGK
+122 HIVGK

-154 TDDRR
+154 TEDRR
-159 LAAKEFFH
+159 LAAKEYFH

-235 VDLKAAPPVEIRS
+235 VELKAAPPVEIRS
-248 ERRIEELCTQ
+248 ERRIEELCSQ
-258 PIEVEAAKSVMGSK
+258 PLEVEAAKSVMGSK

-301 HALSHEVDRY
+301 HALSHEVDHY
-311 EKENKALKHDLS
+311 KKENKVLKHDLS
-323 DTKQELQIY
+323 ETKQELEIY

-369 ELDTQYKAHISSLSD
+369 ELDTQYKAHIGSLSD

-395 TKKELVQVNEVNES
+395 TKKELVQANKLNDS
-409 LTKMNIG
+409 LTEMNID
-416 YIKDYVPKEELDK
+416 YIANYVPKEELDK
-429 ANEQVHELREENKTL
+429 AHQEVNELRKENNTL

-454 IDKNVEK
+454 IDKHVERI
-461 MKQISFFQY
+461 KQVSFFQH
-470 VGGIRKQSKRQ
+470 VGGIQKRNKRQ
-481 EQDLER
+481 DQEIER

>member
-1 MLDPSTVVEM
+1 
-11 GDGGMAKYGII
+11 
-22 RMQKFHK
+22 
-29 DAILGIQK
+29 
-37 HNQRE
+37 
-42 GENSKNK
+42 

-55 TMLNYDFVN
+55 TMLNYDLVN

-159 LAAKEFFH
+159 LAAKEYFH

-235 VDLKAAPPVEIRS
+235 VELKAAPPVEIRS
-248 ERRIEELCTQ
+248 ERRIEELCSQ

-272 VKVEEADFHELM
+272 VKVEEEDFHELM

-289 LQQTLAAEHERT
+289 FQQTLAAEHERT
-301 HALSHEVDRY
+301 HALSHELDRY
-311 EKENKALKHDLS
+311 EKENKTLKNVLDE
-323 DTKQELQIY
+323 TRQELEVY
-332 VAHQDGEV
+332 VADQDGQV

-353 DFSVEQ
+353 DFSAEQ
-359 KENVKDEVKR
+359 KEKVKDEVTR
-369 ELDTQYKAHISSLSD
+369 EQDTQYEAHIGSLSD
-384 DLMIEKQKHEK
+384 NLTIEKQKHKK
-395 TKKELVQVNEVNES
+395 TKKELVREKEVNES
-409 LTKMNIG
+409 LTEMNLG
-416 YIKDYVPKEELDK
+416 YIKDYVPKKELDE
-429 ANEQVHELREENKTL
+429 ANKQVQELKEENKTL

-454 IDKNVEK
+454 IDQNVEK
-461 MKQISFFQY
+461 MKRISFFQY
-470 VGGIRKQSKRQ
+470 VGGIAKRSNRQ

>member
-1 MLDPSTVVEM
+1 
-11 GDGGMAKYGII
+11 MAKYGII

-107 MSPDEQ
+107 MSLDEQ

-159 LAAKEFFH
+159 LAAKEYFH

-186 GYDIERGEPSEL
+186 GYDIERGERSEL

-235 VDLKAAPPVEIRS
+235 VELKAAPPVEIRS
-248 ERRIEELCTQ
+248 ERRIEELCSQ
-258 PIEVEAAKSVMGSK
+258 PIEVEAVKSVMGSK

-289 LQQTLAAEHERT
+289 LQQALAAEHERT
-301 HALSHEVDRY
+301 HALSHELDRY
-311 EKENKALKHDLS
+311 EKENKTLKHDLS
-323 DTKQELQIY
+323 ETKQELEIY

-353 DFSVEQ
+353 DFSAEQ
-359 KENVKDEVKR
+359 KEDVKDEVKR

-384 DLMIEKQKHEK
+384 DLMIEKQKREK

-409 LTKMNIG
+409 LRKMNIG
-416 YIKDYVPKEELDK
+416 YIKNYVPKEELDK

-461 MKQISFFQY
+461 IKQISFFQY
-470 VGGIRKQSKRQ
+470 VGGIQKKTKKHEQ
-481 EQDLER
+481 ELGRE